1 MSSELTGFVSGA
13 FYMRN
18 PYDIELDYQ
27 RSASG
32 ILEEVNFSP
41 GDVLYQ
47 LMKIFKMR
55 EYQMELYANAIIS
68 GLSVQTAYGDFLD
81 KHGES
86 KGIFRKEKQ
95 PAGGYVHLTFDP
107 PGAGESYD
115 LYGTQYLTKKND
127 VFERSDS
134 GNQVINRYIP
144 ITRGQSSRDG
154 LPLPYIWITG
164 IGYINNQSDGSGLT
178 DYTPTW
184 NQTYQF
190 FNWSGVAGGTTGMTY
205 YIEVTGSMRVKDG
218 VVSESVGTGTN
229 VGANTIISW
238 TNNATLPADT
248 TVNNPYSLTGGA
260 EWESDDDFRER
271 IIRAT
276 NRNFTLANIR
286 SIAEGIQGVRGAHV
300 YQALGTDIYSVN
312 GSWST
317 EVTGVTA
324 SGIKITGNY
333 SGASGLDYNSGA
345 LWSQKFTPSHGII
358 GMKRLVLRGKRT
370 GYPPPLVVALREES
384 AAEYVASG
392 IFDTYDL
399 KPPASSYQDMNV
411 NINYLDLDHTEAY
424 RLEFW
429 CSEKTGASGAGYWDD
444 NYWTLATGNRI
455 SGNMG
460 DNLSGYLVDPA
471 GAYDVSGNLLFKT
484 QYGAA
489 AFKIDLAVD
498 DGYVYDDLETELDN
512 KLDWVDGSGYAPI
525 GVNYTISQ
533 ATEVPIYYV
542 ATVYVKDTSLST
554 LAAIKDRIDV
564 EVGKYIKGLEPGE
577 NVIYSEIYK
586 NIMNDGDIWR
596 ITDMYIY
603 ESGGSQLEDEDIH
616 IADNEVP
623 VFKGST
629 VNRG

>member
-55 EYQMELYANAIIS
+55 EYQMELYINSIVS
-68 GLSVQTAYGDFLD
+68 GLSVQNAYGDFLD
-81 KHGES
+81 KHGEA
-86 KGIFRKEKQ
+86 KGIFRKGEQK
-95 PAGGYVHLTFDP
+95 AGGYVHLTVDP
-107 PGAGESYD
+107 PDAGDTYD
-115 LYGTQYLTKKND
+115 LYGTQYLTKTNITFD
-127 VFERSDS
+127 RSNS
-134 GNQVINRYIP
+134 GNQVINRYIA
-144 ITRGQSSRDG
+144 ITRGQGTHDG
-154 LPLPYIWITG
+154 LPLPFVWITG
-164 IGYINNQSDGSGLT
+164 IGYINNQSDGAGAT

-184 NQTYQF
+184 NQTQQF
-190 FNWSGVAGGTTGMTY
+190 FNWSGVADGTTGMTY
-205 YIEVTGSMRVKDG
+205 YIEVTGSMRTRDD
-218 VVSESVGTGTN
+218 VVAQVAGTGSN
-229 VGANTIISW
+229 VGANTITSW
-238 TNNATLPADT
+238 TNNATLPTDT
-248 TVNNPYSLTGGA
+248 TVNNPYSLTGGGDI
-260 EWESDDDFRER
+260 ESDDYFRER

-276 NRNFTLANIR
+276 NRNFTLENIR
-286 SIAEGIQGVRGAHV
+286 SMAEGIQGIRAAHV
-300 YQALGTDIYSVN
+300 YQAIGTDLYTVN
-312 GSWST
+312 GTWST

-333 SGASGLDYNSGA
+333 SGASDLDYVSGA

-358 GMKRLVLRGKRT
+358 GMKRVVLRGKRV
-370 GYPPPLVVALREES
+370 GYPPPLVAALREES
-384 AAEYVASG
+384 AALYCASG
-392 IFDTYDL
+392 IFDTYDMS
-399 KPPASSYQDMNV
+399 PPASSYQDMNI
-411 NINYLDLDHTEAY
+411 NIDYLDLDHTEAY

-429 CSEKTGASGAGYWDD
+429 CSEKTGASGVSYWDE
-444 NYWTLATGNRI
+444 NYWTLATGIDI

-460 DNLSGYLVDPA
+460 ADNSGLLYDPA
-471 GAYDVSGNLLFKT
+471 GAEDVSGNLLMKT

-489 AFKIDLAVD
+489 AFKIDLAVK
-498 DGYVYDDLETELDN
+498 DGYVYDDLETELDD

-525 GVNYTISQ
+525 GVSYSINE

-542 ATVYVKDTSLST
+542 ATVYVKKTSLST
-554 LAAIKDRIDV
+554 TTAIKDRIDLSV
-564 EVGKYIKGLEPGE
+564 ETYVEGLDPGE

-586 NIMNDGDIWR
+586 TIMDDGDIWR
-596 ITDMYIY
+596 ITDLKIY

-623 VFKGST
+623 VFEGST